1 MTPLAIPASVL
12 EEARHFFED
21 CGSRGY
27 EGTAMIKNGPRGSRL
42 VIPDQRHVRT
52 RVGVSVEVT
61 REGQMKLAL
70 ALDADELYVSRIH
83 SHPDEAF
90 HSPTDDANPAL
101 TYDGALSIVVPFYGL
116 GLRHGLD
123 ACAVYRLERGGW
135 RPLTP
140 GVDREKWVTTLDH
153 A

>member
-12 EEARHFFED
+12 EDARHFFED
-21 CGSRGY
+21 CGSRGD
-27 EGTAMIKNGPRGSRL
+27 EGTAMIKTGPRGTAL
-42 VIPDQRHVRT
+42 VIPEQRPVRT
-52 RVGVSVEVT
+52 QHGVSVEVT
-61 REGQMKLAL
+61 RAGQMQLAL

-90 HSPTDDANPAL
+90 HSRADDANPAL

-123 ACAVYRLERGGW
+123 ACAVYRLDQGRWHSLSAGD
-135 RPLTP
+135 
-140 GVDREKWVTTLDH
+140 DRQQWVTTLDD